1 MPRISTTVGG
11 VTYVIGGWTSFELS
25 RRQIEKAAR
34 DSLPNEVE
42 GGDSEDPPNNESDD
56 ASVQTSE
63 KNSKHTYIGRA
74 KTSSGHAKNPSG
86 HAKNPSGHA
95 VTNNEYLCS
104 VIHSVRK
111 QTVSPLK
118 IALHALR
125 EKLRALERGVERS
138 TALTVTPEQVGDLL
152 EFLEKPTWPLHAKHL
167 VKFKSALESS
177 GVVPDMPIMRVDPFK
192 ERYVDPFNPRTKKD
206 MKRKLEEFEVLLAQM
221 ASYVDKVSSSL

>member
-34 DSLPNEVE
+34 DSLPNGVE
-42 GGDSEDPPNNESDD
+42 GGDSEEPSNNESDD
-56 ASVQTSE
+56 ASAQTPE
-63 KNSKHTYIGRA
+63 KNSKHTY
-74 KTSSGHAKNPSG
+74 TGHAKSSSG

-177 GVVPDMPIMRVDPFK
+177 GIVPDMPIMRVDPFK

-221 ASYVDKVSSSL
+221 ASYVDKVASSL

>member
-1 MPRISTTVGG
+1 MPRISATVGG

-34 DSLPNEVE
+34 DSLPE
-42 GGDSEDPPNNESDD
+42 GDTSEDVSDNL
-56 ASVQTSE
+56 SE
-63 KNSKHTYIGRA
+63 QNSDNTYIGSAERT
-74 KTSSGHAKNPSG
+74 KGVRGHAKHASG
-86 HAKNPSGHA
+86 PGSVNGRA

-118 IALHALR
+118 IALQSLQER
-125 EKLRALERGVERS
+125 LKALERGVERS
-138 TALTVTPEQVGDLL
+138 TALTVTPDQVGDLL
-152 EFLEKPTWPLHAKHL
+152 EFLDKPTWPLHAKHL
-167 VKFKSALESS
+167 VKFKNALESS
-177 GVVPDMPIMRVDPFK
+177 GIFPDMPIMRVEPFK

-221 ASYVDKVSSSL
+221 ASYVDKVASSL

>member
-1 MPRISTTVGG
+1 MPRISATVGG

-34 DSLPNEVE
+34 DSLPE
-42 GGDSEDPPNNESDD
+42 GDRSEDVSDNP
-56 ASVQTSE
+56 SE
-63 KNSKHTYIGRA
+63 QNSDNTYIGSAERT
-74 KTSSGHAKNPSG
+74 KGVHG
-86 HAKNPSGHA
+86 RA

-118 IALHALR
+118 IALQNLR
-125 EKLRALERGVERS
+125 GRLKALERGVEHS
-138 TALTVTPEQVGDLL
+138 TALTVTPDQVGDLL
-152 EFLEKPTWPLHAKHL
+152 EFLDKPTWPLHAKHL
-167 VKFKSALESS
+167 VKFKNALESS
-177 GVVPDMPIMRVDPFK
+177 RIFPDMPIMRVEPFK

-221 ASYVDKVSSSL
+221 ASYVDKVASSL